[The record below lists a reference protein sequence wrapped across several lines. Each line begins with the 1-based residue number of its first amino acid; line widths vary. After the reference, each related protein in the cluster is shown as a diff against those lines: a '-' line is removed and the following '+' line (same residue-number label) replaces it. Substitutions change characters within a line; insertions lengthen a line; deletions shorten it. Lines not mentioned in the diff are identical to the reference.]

1 MLESVKNNNKLL
13 PEQVSEQIANLI
25 TDRAL
30 HAGDKLPNEFEM
42 AEQLGVGRG
51 TIREA
56 VKILVSRNVVE
67 IKRGR
72 GTFVCHHPGVVDDP
86 FGFAFVKDKK
96 KLVMDLCEIRMIIEP
111 EIAAL
116 AAERA
121 TEEEV
126 EELQKTADEVAV
138 LCRQRK
144 QHMEKDIEFHEK
156 VAKYSKNSVT
166 PKLTPVIQAGV
177 SVFIHV
183 TDLSLALDT
192 IRTHQMIVDAI
203 RAHDSQKAREAMIE
217 HLRNN
222 KEKIEEMKELSQ

>member
-96 KLVMDLCEIRMIIEP
+96 KLAMDLCEIRMIIEP
-111 EIAAL
+111 
-116 AAERA
+116 
-121 TEEEV
+121 
-126 EELQKTADEVAV
+126 
-138 LCRQRK
+138 
-144 QHMEKDIEFHEK
+144 
-156 VAKYSKNSVT
+156 
-166 PKLTPVIQAGV
+166 
-177 SVFIHV
+177 
-183 TDLSLALDT
+183 
-192 IRTHQMIVDAI
+192 
-203 RAHDSQKAREAMIE
+203 
-217 HLRNN
+217 
-222 KEKIEEMKELSQ
+222 

>member
-42 AEQLGVGRG
+42 AEQL
-51 TIREA
+51 

-96 KLVMDLCEIRMIIEP
+96 KLAMDLCEIRMIIEP

-126 EELQKTADEVAV
+126 EELQKTADEVAG

-166 PKLTPVIQAGV
+166 PKLIPVIQAGV